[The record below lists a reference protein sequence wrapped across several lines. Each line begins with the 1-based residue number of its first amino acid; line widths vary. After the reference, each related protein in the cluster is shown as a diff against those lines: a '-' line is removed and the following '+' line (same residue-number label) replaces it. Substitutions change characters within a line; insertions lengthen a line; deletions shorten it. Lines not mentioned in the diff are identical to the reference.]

1 MAGKM
6 DRLLSRREVEK
17 ITGRGRTTLY
27 RMALSG
33 ELSPRRIRGRLGY
46 LESEVRNFLEALPV
60 VTPKSNIAQ

>member
-27 RMALSG
+27 RMALCG

-46 LESEVRNFLEALPV
+46 LESEVQNFLEALPV
-60 VTPKSNIAQ
+60 VTPKSNVSQ